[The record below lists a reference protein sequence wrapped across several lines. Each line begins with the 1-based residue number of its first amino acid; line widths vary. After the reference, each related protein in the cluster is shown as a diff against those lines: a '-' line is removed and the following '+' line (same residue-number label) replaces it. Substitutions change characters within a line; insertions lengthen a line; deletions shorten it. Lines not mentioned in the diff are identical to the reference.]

1 MKKTVK
7 RVTTAIIATVMC
19 MSATTAAFAAST
31 TDTPVV
37 DENNSN
43 AEFQQQVEYS
53 KSESE
58 IVPAYT
64 VTIPTTLTLARSQ
77 QHSNTH
83 LLLKTTQ
90 HLFLRARR

>member
-7 RVTTAIIATVMC
+7 KVTTAIIATVMC

-43 AEFQQQVEYS
+43 AEFQLFCISLIFKLCADLIDDVLR
-53 KSESE
+53 
-58 IVPAYT
+58 V
-64 VTIPTTLTLARSQ
+64 LA
-77 QHSNTH
+77 
-83 LLLKTTQ
+83 
-90 HLFLRARR
+90 LRKLGQY